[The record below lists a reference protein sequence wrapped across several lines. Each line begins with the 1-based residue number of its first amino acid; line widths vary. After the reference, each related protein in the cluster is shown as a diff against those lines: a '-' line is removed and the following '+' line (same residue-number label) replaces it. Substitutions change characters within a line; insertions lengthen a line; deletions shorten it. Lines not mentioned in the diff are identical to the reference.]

1 MTVIQKIALVAATVV
16 LLGAAV
22 ATTFVPSYLSG
33 EPCGTWVAPE
43 LPSEEPIGII
53 TGPRAG
59 DRQIQRLFDQA
70 VAESAI
76 FEQRCDDERLDSRR
90 LLSLIL
96 GGLAIALPMGVLVA
110 RRRQR
115 T

>member
-1 MTVIQKIALVAATVV
+1 VAAAML

-22 ATTFVPSYLSG
+22 ATTFVPLYQSG

-59 DRQIQRLFDQA
+59 ERQIQRLLDQA
-70 VAESAI
+70 VAETAI
-76 FEQRCDDERLDSRR
+76 FEQRCDERLDSRR

-96 GGLAIALPMGVLVA
+96 GGLAIALPMGVFVLGA
-110 RRRQR
+110 GRRQR